1 MSKIKSI
8 SLVAGIL
15 LFSTSFAQ
23 DIKSNSEPH
32 RCSCNK
38 QCTKPGATP
47 TRSEAI
53 PYQRFER
60 QLSPNKQF
68 QRPAQKMEYKR
79 VYRPA
84 PEHRRIMNQPEN

>member
-23 DIKSNSEPH
+23 DMKSNSEPH
-32 RCSCNK
+32 KCKCNK
-38 QCTKPGATP
+38 QCTKPGPTP

-60 QLSPNKQF
+60 QLSSDKQF
-68 QRPAQKMEYKR
+68 QRPTQKMEYKK

-84 PEHRRIMNQPEN
+84 PEHRIRMNQISN